1 MMKKDFSNVIFGG
14 NKMISGVAGFVKT
27 PTLNSQEFISPF
39 RRLISGVAGFVKTPT
54 LNSQEFISPFRRFLH
69 GN

>member
-39 RRLISGVAGFVKTPT
+39 RR
-54 LNSQEFISPFRRFLH
+54 FLH

>member
-1 MMKKDFSNVIFGG
+1 MMKKDFSNVIFGV

-39 RRLISGVAGFVKTPT
+39 QEVFTWELKIRRKKRRWQNSAEEQSGLLSGLF
-54 LNSQEFISPFRRFLH
+54 
-69 GN
+69 